1 MGSWPHTGRSAAVL
15 LSFTLIGKSEKY
27 YYFRFLPDENNNI
40 WNRGKHSV
48 VFLDFE
54 ISHGVIQS
62 FLTTVRTHSLRYRC
76 PNDRR
81 FRTSRYSNFST
92 HFLLTIIV
100 ESITTSL
107 RKPTPTYYEYACP
120 ITQSVRYNVSFQRGR
135 ILFFVFRKTFGA
147 HTFNGFRR
155 TPNCFVGRRFLS
167 TTIVFVCFAWS
178 VDV

>member
-40 WNRGKHSV
+40 CNRGKHSV

-54 ISHGVIQS
+54 ILRGVIQS
-62 FLTTVRTHSLRYRC
+62 YPTDTQSSISLSERPSISYQQIFKFFYALFVDNYCRVHY
-76 PNDRR
+76 N
-81 FRTSRYSNFST
+81 
-92 HFLLTIIV
+92 IITQIDADV
-100 ESITTSL
+100 L
-107 RKPTPTYYEYACP
+107 RIRVSHYAKRP
-120 ITQSVRYNVSFQRGR
+120 ITFHFIGDEY
-135 ILFFVFRKTFGA
+135 FFSYSEKRLGT

-155 TPNCFVGRRFLS
+155 TPNYFVGRRFFS